1 MTPLVGNTRKE
12 NKHKIKMTTCRSL
25 PIASGM
31 TKSSRF
37 IGSRASSGS
46 RAPVQI
52 GGGALCLAHGDSV
65 PFASVQTSRLDSED
79 ARAVREQF
87 EVRETNDKLR
97 EGYLIANPEKNS
109 ADAPHRNTRTEGPPL
124 KQIKRHFEQSMKRVH
139 ALLNFHKS
147 YIAHAPAR
155 QRVALDQWQQTSSDI
170 NAFLRTGK
178 LSIDFCAVA
187 HLTPNKQDTSR
198 EITRAIRKAVSPDDI
213 KFEMNNLIQ
222 KLKGLRLLVKH
233 APRLKKGSYT
243 LYRGVGIPVPF
254 TSSKTTAPELGAK
267 KGDTLSWPGF
277 SSFSISPLVALD
289 FFQAPCCVFTLTWN
303 RRVPGLVIPL
313 NGRYSEFEVI
323 VPPGRFRVRDVRYVQ
338 STEYPDRRLR
348 VLDLEWV

>member
-1 MTPLVGNTRKE
+1 MTS
-12 NKHKIKMTTCRSL
+12 CRSL
-25 PIASGM
+25 PIASANV
-31 TKSSRF
+31 T
-37 IGSRASSGS
+37 
-46 RAPVQI
+46 
-52 GGGALCLAHGDSV
+52 
-65 PFASVQTSRLDSED
+65 TSRLNSED
-79 ARAVREQF
+79 ARVVREQF

-97 EGYLIANPEKNS
+97 EGYLIVNPEPDNPKLGKGTPPQTTTEGENTG
-109 ADAPHRNTRTEGPPL
+109 ADAQHRNTQTEGPPSL
-124 KQIKRHFEQSMKRVH
+124 KRIKRHFEQSMKRVH
-139 ALLNFHKS
+139 ALLNFHKH

-155 QRVALDQWQQTSSDI
+155 QRVALDQWQQTSGDI

-213 KFEMNNLIQ
+213 KFEMHNLIQ
-222 KLKGLRLLVKH
+222 KLKGLKLLVKH

-243 LYRGVGIPVPF
+243 LYRGVGITVPF
-254 TSSKTTAPELGAK
+254 TASKNTAPELGAK

-303 RRVPGLVIPL
+303 RRVPGLVVPL

-323 VPPGRFRVRDVRYVQ
+323 VPPGRFRVKNVRYVQ
-338 STEYPDRRLR
+338 STQYPDRRLR